1 MLTSTN
7 CLTPMP
13 HRNRPGRVLAAS
25 VLLVAIA
32 CSGGSLAAV
41 TLDMR
46 DSDSAS
52 AKISLKDPTR
62 VRVNGARITD
72 VRGSVIRTKD
82 NPGGV
87 LVASLDED
95 KGDLYLQPVHPRG
108 VPPATSIFVS
118 TERATYTLL
127 LVPMDIPADTIVI
140 RDRGSAASLSS
151 PSSKRLPNHERELI
165 ALLKS
170 VADQRAPT
178 SMVANDVNQPVA
190 LWREAHFVLLRRYEG
205 HPRWTVEAF
214 ALTNVSGAPMVLDER
229 EFLTDGVAAVGLEQ
243 IILAPGE
250 TVPVSIVREAAR

>member
-1 MLTSTN
+1 
-7 CLTPMP
+7 MP
-13 HRNRPGRVLAAS
+13 HSNRPGRVLAAS
-25 VLLVAIA
+25 ALVVAVA
-32 CSGGSLAAV
+32 WSGLSLAAV

-87 LVASLDED
+87 LVAALDED
-95 KGDLYLQPVHPRG
+95 KGDLYLQPVQPRG
-108 VPPATSIFVS
+108 MPPATSIFVS

-140 RDRGSAASLSS
+140 RDRGSVASLSS

-170 VADQRAPT
+170 VADQRAPA
-178 SMVANDVNQPVA
+178 SMVTNEVNQPVA

-205 HPRWTVEAF
+205 HPRWIVEAF
-214 ALTNVSGAPMVLDER
+214 ELTNVSGAPMVLDER
-229 EFLTDGVAAVGLEQ
+229 EFLTEGVAAVGLEQ

-250 TVPVSIVREAAR
+250 IVPVSIVREVMR

>member
-1 MLTSTN
+1 MRTSTN
-7 CLTPMP
+7 CLIPMP
-13 HRNRPGRVLAAS
+13 RSDRPRLLLAATAL
-25 VLLVAIA
+25 VVAIA
-32 CSGGSLAAV
+32 WSGVAFAVV

-62 VRVNGARITD
+62 VRVNDARITD

-87 LVASLDED
+87 LVAALDED

-127 LVPMDIPADTIVI
+127 LVPLDIPADTIVI
-140 RDRGSAASLSS
+140 RDRGSAATLS
-151 PSSKRLPNHERELI
+151 PKRLPTHERELI
-165 ALLKS
+165 TLLKS
-170 VADQRAPT
+170 VADSRAPFHL
-178 SMVANDVNQPVA
+178 VASELNQPVA
-190 LWREAHFVLLRRYEG
+190 LWREARFVLLRRYEG

-214 ALTNVSGAPMVLDER
+214 ELTNVSGLPMVLDER

-250 TVPVSIVREAAR
+250 TVPVRIVRESTQ